1 MLLTGSL
8 GMKHSKHSHGF
19 SLILSLTVMAS
30 IVMLLVTL
38 SAFMTVESRAVLN
51 QQLAVRAKLNS
62 IVSLRLALAHLQ
74 QEAGVDRRATARGEI
89 TQAAVTAD
97 KTTNPMWTG
106 VWRSDKPDAPPAWLV
121 SGRDDLTAGAQ
132 SASLIGLT
140 DYPTEVWTPWQADFN
155 PLLWTLEDKARRLV
169 TLVGKGSAGPAEPAE
184 VAKPWT
190 ARPSGLV
197 ALPKITLPDDTVSGR
212 YAYWIGDEGIKA
224 RINLGDAFRK
234 AAAANSAENQLLLRS
249 PGTSGHDLL
258 PGMANVSDTQ
268 LTRLETPRGMRL
280 LTSFDLG
287 TKVTPNDRRLFH
299 DVSMTSAGVLSD
311 SANGGLR
318 RDLST
323 AFELS
328 DAEFGNTEFGNST
341 KGAATMTENGLQAAP
356 MRIQYEATTLL
367 TPPIFSR
374 NNTNPNGGKV
384 LGPTWWALRDYH
396 RLYKQLGWNAGNPTL
411 VARTT
416 YPNARKMYSENDF
429 VSRQNLL
436 NRIQN
441 DEMQVRAIIPVYSDT
456 FSGDQST
463 TLNPNAT
470 DTYGFTPAPLSIP
483 IPGPPTTSIPTRALP
498 RPTAVAATPY
508 VHRVSM
514 VFSVNIEYYMGG
526 GADLWFNLT
535 PIVVVH
541 NPYNVAITYKDANSS
556 SSSVNR
562 RFAAISFTDWQQWTF
577 RFTRYT
583 VYGTGPK
590 YQFNVPL
597 SNFFSTQSKGLAND
611 KDMFR
616 VYFPPD
622 LTLQPGEFRVLS
634 CPTGGMVSW
643 KQATTLV
650 NGFNQTGGFK
660 DENPDWS
667 TGSPNVLWSGDDTF
681 GFQIVPGGNF
691 RARYGLACWPGDRL
705 IDNEGSAQRT
715 SEFYVDSSEHSEI
728 FYRSMDANRIG
739 APIEKKFFDYTSIA
753 WRTSG
758 GYSGVGVPLPPNII
772 GVFDFVAKTADS
784 TKNGFPTFTHSN
796 PMASVLRADAGGR
809 DPVSGNGL
817 NGPSPSYAMKAWLPS
832 GSPTTQWPQ
841 VIQTVGGLS
850 FGGYSTNSSGST
862 RAVLTEIPLVQPMSL
877 AQYAHANLTI
887 RDQQPLLSVGNSF
900 ATPLVKSNTVVQDQ
914 TDMANW
920 SDYDH
925 TYLINEALW
934 DSFYLSSIAP
944 RMDRGVLAANPWTP
958 EPGDLLAATSPSPM
972 SAIAGTPAG
981 PPVLTAQATI
991 IKNFVD
997 GSARLDNPRFILP
1010 PGKAN
1015 DGNTQAALANYK
1027 KSASVLL
1034 NQGAFNV
1041 NSTSVEAWMAF
1052 LGSAKKL
1059 AIGSNGA
1066 TSPAATDSARFPR
1079 SLQAQTMTP
1088 ADKTKNLSNASSWT
1102 GFGNLSDTQMANL
1115 AIAIVAENKA
1125 RFATSVRTPKT
1136 QTPTSRRFRGMADA
1150 GAKAATPYLTLSEFV
1165 NRFVSDDT
1173 WASRCGALQAAIFLA
1188 DKMTSGTAYAT
1199 GFSDRLSSLPAAM
1212 KLTRNVF
1219 DAGTLLDPSFAANP
1233 ENIELVA
1240 QGDMAPRAHTALAAP
1255 GNLLQSDL
1263 LQSLGSAIA
1272 TRSDTFTIRCYGE
1285 AIQSNGET
1293 GAAWIEAVVQRLP
1306 DYIDESNAPEATSGL
1321 SLINSTLGRRFRI
1334 ISSRWLK
1341 PDEI

>member
-1 MLLTGSL
+1 
-8 GMKHSKHSHGF
+8 
-19 SLILSLTVMAS
+19 
-30 IVMLLVTL
+30 
-38 SAFMTVESRAVLN
+38 
-51 QQLAVRAKLNS
+51 
-62 IVSLRLALAHLQ
+62 
-74 QEAGVDRRATARGEI
+74 
-89 TQAAVTAD
+89 
-97 KTTNPMWTG
+97 
-106 VWRSDKPDAPPAWLV
+106 
-121 SGRDDLTAGAQ
+121 
-132 SASLIGLT
+132 
-140 DYPTEVWTPWQADFN
+140 
-155 PLLWTLEDKARRLV
+155 
-169 TLVGKGSAGPAEPAE
+169 
-184 VAKPWT
+184 
-190 ARPSGLV
+190 
-197 ALPKITLPDDTVSGR
+197 
-212 YAYWIGDEGIKA
+212 
-224 RINLGDAFRK
+224 
-234 AAAANSAENQLLLRS
+234 
-249 PGTSGHDLL
+249 
-258 PGMANVSDTQ
+258 
-268 LTRLETPRGMRL
+268 
-280 LTSFDLG
+280 
-287 TKVTPNDRRLFH
+287 
-299 DVSMTSAGVLSD
+299 
-311 SANGGLR
+311 
-318 RDLST
+318 
-323 AFELS
+323 
-328 DAEFGNTEFGNST
+328 
-341 KGAATMTENGLQAAP
+341 
-356 MRIQYEATTLL
+356 
-367 TPPIFSR
+367 
-374 NNTNPNGGKV
+374 
-384 LGPTWWALRDYH
+384 
-396 RLYKQLGWNAGNPTL
+396 
-411 VARTT
+411 
-416 YPNARKMYSENDF
+416 
-429 VSRQNLL
+429 
-436 NRIQN
+436 
-441 DEMQVRAIIPVYSDT
+441 
-456 FSGDQST
+456 
-463 TLNPNAT
+463 
-470 DTYGFTPAPLSIP
+470 
-483 IPGPPTTSIPTRALP
+483 
-498 RPTAVAATPY
+498 
-508 VHRVSM
+508 
-514 VFSVNIEYYMGG
+514 
-526 GADLWFNLT
+526 
-535 PIVVVH
+535 
-541 NPYNVAITYKDANSS
+541 
-556 SSSVNR
+556 
-562 RFAAISFTDWQQWTF
+562 
-577 RFTRYT
+577 
-583 VYGTGPK
+583 
-590 YQFNVPL
+590 
-597 SNFFSTQSKGLAND
+597 
-611 KDMFR
+611 
-616 VYFPPD
+616 
-622 LTLQPGEFRVLS
+622 
-634 CPTGGMVSW
+634 
-643 KQATTLV
+643 
-650 NGFNQTGGFK
+650 
-660 DENPDWS
+660 
-667 TGSPNVLWSGDDTF
+667 
-681 GFQIVPGGNF
+681 
-691 RARYGLACWPGDRL
+691 
-705 IDNEGSAQRT
+705 
-715 SEFYVDSSEHSEI
+715 
-728 FYRSMDANRIG
+728 
-739 APIEKKFFDYTSIA
+739 
-753 WRTSG
+753 
-758 GYSGVGVPLPPNII
+758 
-772 GVFDFVAKTADS
+772 
-784 TKNGFPTFTHSN
+784 
-796 PMASVLRADAGGR
+796 
-809 DPVSGNGL
+809 
-817 NGPSPSYAMKAWLPS
+817 MKAWLPS

-997 GSARLDNPRFILP
+997 GSVRLDNPRFILP

-1066 TSPAATDSARFPR
+1066 TSPAASDSARFPR

-1188 DKMTSGTAYAT
+1188 DKMTSGTPYAT

>member
-498 RPTAVAATPY
+498 RPTAVAAA
-508 VHRVSM
+508 S
-514 VFSVNIEYYMGG
+514 
-526 GADLWFNLT
+526 AW
-535 PIVVVH
+535 
-541 NPYNVAITYKDANSS
+541 SS
-556 SSSVNR
+556 
-562 RFAAISFTDWQQWTF
+562 A
-577 RFTRYT
+577 
-583 VYGTGPK
+583 
-590 YQFNVPL
+590 
-597 SNFFSTQSKGLAND
+597 
-611 KDMFR
+611 
-616 VYFPPD
+616 
-622 LTLQPGEFRVLS
+622 
-634 CPTGGMVSW
+634 
-643 KQATTLV
+643 
-650 NGFNQTGGFK
+650 
-660 DENPDWS
+660 
-667 TGSPNVLWSGDDTF
+667 
-681 GFQIVPGGNF
+681 
-691 RARYGLACWPGDRL
+691 
-705 IDNEGSAQRT
+705 
-715 SEFYVDSSEHSEI
+715 
-728 FYRSMDANRIG
+728 
-739 APIEKKFFDYTSIA
+739 
-753 WRTSG
+753 
-758 GYSGVGVPLPPNII
+758 
-772 GVFDFVAKTADS
+772 
-784 TKNGFPTFTHSN
+784 
-796 PMASVLRADAGGR
+796 
-809 DPVSGNGL
+809 
-817 NGPSPSYAMKAWLPS
+817 
-832 GSPTTQWPQ
+832 
-841 VIQTVGGLS
+841 
-850 FGGYSTNSSGST
+850 
-862 RAVLTEIPLVQPMSL
+862 
-877 AQYAHANLTI
+877 
-887 RDQQPLLSVGNSF
+887 
-900 ATPLVKSNTVVQDQ
+900 
-914 TDMANW
+914 
-920 SDYDH
+920 
-925 TYLINEALW
+925 
-934 DSFYLSSIAP
+934 
-944 RMDRGVLAANPWTP
+944 
-958 EPGDLLAATSPSPM
+958 
-972 SAIAGTPAG
+972 
-981 PPVLTAQATI
+981 
-991 IKNFVD
+991 
-997 GSARLDNPRFILP
+997 
-1010 PGKAN
+1010 
-1015 DGNTQAALANYK
+1015 
-1027 KSASVLL
+1027 
-1034 NQGAFNV
+1034 
-1041 NSTSVEAWMAF
+1041 
-1052 LGSAKKL
+1052 
-1059 AIGSNGA
+1059 
-1066 TSPAATDSARFPR
+1066 
-1079 SLQAQTMTP
+1079 
-1088 ADKTKNLSNASSWT
+1088 
-1102 GFGNLSDTQMANL
+1102 
-1115 AIAIVAENKA
+1115 
-1125 RFATSVRTPKT
+1125 
-1136 QTPTSRRFRGMADA
+1136 
-1150 GAKAATPYLTLSEFV
+1150 
-1165 NRFVSDDT
+1165 
-1173 WASRCGALQAAIFLA
+1173 
-1188 DKMTSGTAYAT
+1188 
-1199 GFSDRLSSLPAAM
+1199 
-1212 KLTRNVF
+1212 
-1219 DAGTLLDPSFAANP
+1219 
-1233 ENIELVA
+1233 
-1240 QGDMAPRAHTALAAP
+1240 
-1255 GNLLQSDL
+1255 
-1263 LQSLGSAIA
+1263 
-1272 TRSDTFTIRCYGE
+1272 
-1285 AIQSNGET
+1285 
-1293 GAAWIEAVVQRLP
+1293 
-1306 DYIDESNAPEATSGL
+1306 
-1321 SLINSTLGRRFRI
+1321 
-1334 ISSRWLK
+1334 
-1341 PDEI
+1341 

>member
-1 MLLTGSL
+1 
-8 GMKHSKHSHGF
+8 MKHSKHSHGF

-508 VHRVSM
+508 V
-514 VFSVNIEYYMGG
+514 FSVNIEYYMGG

-944 RMDRGVLAANPWTP
+944 RMDRDAAANPWTP

-981 PPVLTAQATI
+981 PPVHTAQATI

>member
-1 MLLTGSL
+1 
-8 GMKHSKHSHGF
+8 
-19 SLILSLTVMAS
+19 
-30 IVMLLVTL
+30 
-38 SAFMTVESRAVLN
+38 
-51 QQLAVRAKLNS
+51 
-62 IVSLRLALAHLQ
+62 
-74 QEAGVDRRATARGEI
+74 
-89 TQAAVTAD
+89 
-97 KTTNPMWTG
+97 
-106 VWRSDKPDAPPAWLV
+106 
-121 SGRDDLTAGAQ
+121 
-132 SASLIGLT
+132 
-140 DYPTEVWTPWQADFN
+140 
-155 PLLWTLEDKARRLV
+155 
-169 TLVGKGSAGPAEPAE
+169 
-184 VAKPWT
+184 
-190 ARPSGLV
+190 
-197 ALPKITLPDDTVSGR
+197 
-212 YAYWIGDEGIKA
+212 
-224 RINLGDAFRK
+224 
-234 AAAANSAENQLLLRS
+234 
-249 PGTSGHDLL
+249 
-258 PGMANVSDTQ
+258 
-268 LTRLETPRGMRL
+268 
-280 LTSFDLG
+280 
-287 TKVTPNDRRLFH
+287 
-299 DVSMTSAGVLSD
+299 
-311 SANGGLR
+311 
-318 RDLST
+318 
-323 AFELS
+323 
-328 DAEFGNTEFGNST
+328 
-341 KGAATMTENGLQAAP
+341 
-356 MRIQYEATTLL
+356 
-367 TPPIFSR
+367 
-374 NNTNPNGGKV
+374 
-384 LGPTWWALRDYH
+384 
-396 RLYKQLGWNAGNPTL
+396 
-411 VARTT
+411 
-416 YPNARKMYSENDF
+416 
-429 VSRQNLL
+429 
-436 NRIQN
+436 
-441 DEMQVRAIIPVYSDT
+441 
-456 FSGDQST
+456 
-463 TLNPNAT
+463 
-470 DTYGFTPAPLSIP
+470 
-483 IPGPPTTSIPTRALP
+483 
-498 RPTAVAATPY
+498 
-508 VHRVSM
+508 
-514 VFSVNIEYYMGG
+514 
-526 GADLWFNLT
+526 
-535 PIVVVH
+535 
-541 NPYNVAITYKDANSS
+541 
-556 SSSVNR
+556 
-562 RFAAISFTDWQQWTF
+562 
-577 RFTRYT
+577 
-583 VYGTGPK
+583 
-590 YQFNVPL
+590 
-597 SNFFSTQSKGLAND
+597 
-611 KDMFR
+611 
-616 VYFPPD
+616 
-622 LTLQPGEFRVLS
+622 
-634 CPTGGMVSW
+634 
-643 KQATTLV
+643 
-650 NGFNQTGGFK
+650 
-660 DENPDWS
+660 
-667 TGSPNVLWSGDDTF
+667 
-681 GFQIVPGGNF
+681 
-691 RARYGLACWPGDRL
+691 
-705 IDNEGSAQRT
+705 
-715 SEFYVDSSEHSEI
+715 
-728 FYRSMDANRIG
+728 MDANRIG
-739 APIEKKFFDYTSIA
+739 TPIEKKFFDYTSIA

-784 TKNGFPTFTHSN
+784 TKNGFPAFTHSN

-944 RMDRGVLAANPWTP
+944 RMDRDAAANPWTP

-981 PPVLTAQATI
+981 PPVHTAQATI

>member
-1 MLLTGSL
+1 
-8 GMKHSKHSHGF
+8 
-19 SLILSLTVMAS
+19 
-30 IVMLLVTL
+30 
-38 SAFMTVESRAVLN
+38 
-51 QQLAVRAKLNS
+51 
-62 IVSLRLALAHLQ
+62 
-74 QEAGVDRRATARGEI
+74 
-89 TQAAVTAD
+89 
-97 KTTNPMWTG
+97 
-106 VWRSDKPDAPPAWLV
+106 
-121 SGRDDLTAGAQ
+121 
-132 SASLIGLT
+132 
-140 DYPTEVWTPWQADFN
+140 
-155 PLLWTLEDKARRLV
+155 
-169 TLVGKGSAGPAEPAE
+169 
-184 VAKPWT
+184 
-190 ARPSGLV
+190 
-197 ALPKITLPDDTVSGR
+197 
-212 YAYWIGDEGIKA
+212 
-224 RINLGDAFRK
+224 
-234 AAAANSAENQLLLRS
+234 
-249 PGTSGHDLL
+249 
-258 PGMANVSDTQ
+258 
-268 LTRLETPRGMRL
+268 
-280 LTSFDLG
+280 
-287 TKVTPNDRRLFH
+287 
-299 DVSMTSAGVLSD
+299 
-311 SANGGLR
+311 
-318 RDLST
+318 
-323 AFELS
+323 
-328 DAEFGNTEFGNST
+328 
-341 KGAATMTENGLQAAP
+341 
-356 MRIQYEATTLL
+356 
-367 TPPIFSR
+367 
-374 NNTNPNGGKV
+374 
-384 LGPTWWALRDYH
+384 
-396 RLYKQLGWNAGNPTL
+396 
-411 VARTT
+411 
-416 YPNARKMYSENDF
+416 
-429 VSRQNLL
+429 
-436 NRIQN
+436 
-441 DEMQVRAIIPVYSDT
+441 
-456 FSGDQST
+456 
-463 TLNPNAT
+463 
-470 DTYGFTPAPLSIP
+470 
-483 IPGPPTTSIPTRALP
+483 
-498 RPTAVAATPY
+498 
-508 VHRVSM
+508 
-514 VFSVNIEYYMGG
+514 
-526 GADLWFNLT
+526 
-535 PIVVVH
+535 
-541 NPYNVAITYKDANSS
+541 
-556 SSSVNR
+556 
-562 RFAAISFTDWQQWTF
+562 
-577 RFTRYT
+577 
-583 VYGTGPK
+583 
-590 YQFNVPL
+590 
-597 SNFFSTQSKGLAND
+597 
-611 KDMFR
+611 MFR

-784 TKNGFPTFTHSN
+784 TKNGFPAFTHSN

-841 VIQTVGGLS
+841 VIQTIGGLS

-862 RAVLTEIPLVQPMSL
+862 RAVLTEVPLVQPMSL

-900 ATPLVKSNTVVQDQ
+900 ATPLVNSNTVVQDQ

-920 SDYDH
+920 TDYDH

-958 EPGDLLAATSPSPM
+958 EPSDLLAATSPSPM

-981 PPVLTAQATI
+981 PPVLAGGDQNTI

-1066 TSPAATDSARFPR
+1066 TSPAASDSARFPR
-1079 SLQAQTMTP
+1079 SLQAQTMTA
-1088 ADKTKNLSNASSWT
+1088 ADKTKNLANSTSWT
-1102 GFGNLSDTQMANL
+1102 GFGNLSDTQIANF

-1240 QGDMAPRAHTALAAP
+1240 QGDTTPRAHTALAAP